1 MRLSKRKYAWSEL
14 SGWKKNEWVIEGL
27 LKKGQV
33 ALLTGN
39 PKAGKSFIALRAAA
53 AVTSGDKFFGRPAM
67 EGNVLYLAAERA
79 LTLEDRGQALIESR
93 VPFNTE
99 NIEVFPK
106 PVAFLD
112 ENEVTSFI
120 NEVGQTDLIII
131 DTLRRCFAGGREN
144 DNNDMTAWVYGV
156 ERFCEETGSAA
167 IVIHHNQRKRYDTR
181 GRVVD
186 GDFAGGGALLGSVDC
201 QIQVSKGANGL
212 IRLVEVESNSKASFE
227 SYARIDSVTLR
238 SGTQVGMA
246 VEVVAGA
253 QFKLDEEIQ
262 RVMENYINMPLSDI
276 HKKCMEDGIISE
288 HWKTLSKEGVRKI
301 VSTWESTGLVES
313 IPSPVHSQQ
322 RLYTFVGKDARK

>member
-262 RVMENYINMPLSDI
+262 RVMENYVNMPLSDI